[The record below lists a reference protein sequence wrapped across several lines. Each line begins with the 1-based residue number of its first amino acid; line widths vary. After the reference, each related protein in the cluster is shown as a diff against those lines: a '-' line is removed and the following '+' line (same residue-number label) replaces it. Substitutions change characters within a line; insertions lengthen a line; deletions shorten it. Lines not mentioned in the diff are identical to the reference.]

1 MPVDRVHVPISAY
14 NVFCVAPVTLRWR
27 RGAAAALGA
36 ARRGPGRRYW
46 GVMGRAR
53 ADSRQSAAACGRPA
67 VGTVTAYAAAIVAF
81 AYASVSLYWALG
93 GHALV
98 STVGGYAQQF
108 TRQGGPCGAGSPC
121 RDGGEGDRWSA
132 RARHGA
138 SVGTPGSAQVAAD
151 RFRPGPV
158 CCWWHTAVLTC
169 WPAPWSCRM
178 SSIPRDVGVWDLW
191 FLVWGI
197 LLALATVGHWQRTVN
212 RSAA

>member
-108 TRQGGPCGAGSPC
+108 TRQGGPL
-121 RDGGEGDRWSA
+121 R
-132 RARHGA
+132 
-138 SVGTPGSAQVAAD
+138 
-151 RFRPGPV
+151 
-158 CCWWHTAVLTC
+158 CW
-169 WPAPWSCRM
+169 
-178 SSIPRDVGVWDLW
+178 
-191 FLVWGI
+191 
-197 LLALATVGHWQRTVN
+197 
-212 RSAA
+212 